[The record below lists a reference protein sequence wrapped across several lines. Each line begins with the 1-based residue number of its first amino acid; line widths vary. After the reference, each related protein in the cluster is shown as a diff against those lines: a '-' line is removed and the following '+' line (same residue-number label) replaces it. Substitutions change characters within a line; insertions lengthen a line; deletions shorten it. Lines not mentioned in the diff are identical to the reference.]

1 MPRLKFFLLLILSIG
16 FLSLQVSATGEIH
29 AVVVGIDNYPG
40 IEQSQDSCVND
51 ANAFA
56 AELQKRGVK
65 PTVLLNEQATRENII
80 KSLKAGKNTE
90 NVVFYYSGLGSGPS
104 TPRLLTHENKRG
116 LTLEELDETLT
127 SLKADS
133 VTAILDSCFTGT
145 REAKDGPT
153 LFASRY
159 YKPESPSSR
168 SLEKLGADTA
178 SIPGVSHDKVCY
190 ITASRFNEEAYA
202 DTFEGRP
209 QGVFTYFF
217 CKRLNKGDNVAWRA
231 IQWDVSAKVAA
242 HVIDQQ
248 HPEFPQQF
256 LAQGLGEGPG
266 EGFAGHQRPD
276 KAVGGPQNPET
287 ASAGPVNPDGD
298 SLWNLFNIDND
309 KGNAVKVTMRPNQS
323 EVKIRQPL
331 EFRVN
336 VGNKGGYLLVVEH
349 SVEGTL
355 QPIFPR
361 DGKINS
367 ALVRPNSTVIIPD
380 ANTIAYADSA
390 GRERIK
396 AFLFGDEKMANELLS
411 ALSVKPTEYE
421 GGAPTFGAVSREL
434 QARSIV
440 FEPNFGSRGVELK
453 SEVIPYTSALTF
465 QVVSPTVNP

>member
-1 MPRLKFFLLLILSIG
+1 MSSLKFFLLLILSIG

-65 PTVLLNEQATRENII
+65 AKVLLNGEATKENIL
-80 KSLKAGKNTE
+80 KSLREGKNAN

-104 TPRLLTHENKRG
+104 TPRLLTHDNKRG

-127 SLKADS
+127 SLKAGS

-145 REAKDGPT
+145 RESKDGPT

-159 YKPESPSSR
+159 YKPEAPSSR

-202 DTFEGRP
+202 DTFEGRA

-266 EGFAGHQRPD
+266 QGFAGRERPIE
-276 KAVGGPQNPET
+276 AVGGPQNPET
-287 ASAGPVNPDGD
+287 ASASPINPDGD

-309 KGNAVKVTMRPNQS
+309 TGSAVKVAMQPNQS
-323 EVKIRQPL
+323 EVKVEQPL

-336 VGNKGGYLLVVEH
+336 VGKRGGYLLVVEH

-361 DGKINS
+361 DGNINS
-367 ALVRPNSTVIIPD
+367 ALVRPNSTIIIPEPD
-380 ANTIAYADSA
+380 TMVYADRA

-411 ALSVKPTEYE
+411 ALSVKPTQYE

-434 QARSIV
+434 QSRSLKFV
-440 FEPNFGSRGVELK
+440 PNYGSRGIELQ
-453 SEVIPYTSALTF
+453 SDTVPFTSALTF
-465 QVVSPTVNP
+465 QVVSK